1 MVQLTQQTKALKV
14 KEIVRKWKLLDAKNQ
29 ILGRLAT
36 QAINSLTGK
45 NKSTYSP
52 NLDCGDNVVVINAE
66 LVKVS
71 GKKADSKVYTRYSG
85 YPGGLRKISY
95 KDMKNNKPEEII
107 ERAISGMLPKNK
119 LRKRR
124 MTRLFVF
131 KGETHT
137 FADKFTK

>member
-1 MVQLTQQTKALKV
+1 MVQLTQQTKALKE
-14 KEIVRKWKLLDAKNQ
+14 KEIVRGWKLLDAKNKV
-29 ILGRLAT
+29 LGRLAT

-45 NKSTYSP
+45 SKSTYSP
-52 NLDCGDNVVVINAE
+52 NLDCGDSVVVINAE
-66 LVKVS
+66 LVKVT
-71 GKKADSKVYTRYSG
+71 GKKADTKVYTRYSG
-85 YPGGLRKISY
+85 YPGGLRKISF

-131 KGETHT
+131 KGENHT
-137 FADKFTK
+137 FTEKFTK

>member
-71 GKKADSKVYTRYSG
+71 GKKADAKVYTKYSG

-107 ERAISGMLPKNK
+107 EHAISGMLPKNK